1 MQEDLRHGVR
11 MLLHTK
17 GWTAVVLLS
26 LALGIGANTA
36 LFSAVNGVVIS
47 AVPVPHAGDL
57 VRLRWSG
64 KNDMRNNTSDY
75 GNSRNTAAGEEVRA
89 TVSYPLYQAVRAGN
103 QTLTDILACA
113 PTGSVNV
120 VVNGKAELASTL
132 LVSGNYFTLLNVHRR
147 PDVLT
152 QDDDRPSA
160 PAAVISYGFCAPV
173 RSGSIGRRPV
183 VSMSSSP

>member
-1 MQEDLRHGVR
+1 MLKDLRHGVR

-75 GNSRNTAAGEEVRA
+75 GNSRQTPAGEEVRA
-89 TVSYPLYQAVRAGN
+89 TVSYSALSSYPRRQSDAHRCPRVCADGQRQRRRERQGGAGEHVAGVRQLLHAAQRAAGVRTRADAGRRSAIRAGCGGD
-103 QTLTDILACA
+103 QLQ
-113 PTGSVNV
+113 
-120 VVNGKAELASTL
+120 L
-132 LVSGNYFTLLNVHRR
+132 LGT
-147 PDVLT
+147 
-152 QDDDRPSA
+152 
-160 PAAVISYGFCAPV
+160 PV
-173 RSGSIGRRPV
+173 RPGSDQ
-183 VSMSSSP
+183 SSARSSA